1 MIERMYMAWEATTAI
16 ANDPLYIEKVD
27 WLNLEERMM
36 WWFKAGKLDAVGDV
50 YTDRS
55 DDPSDKVFL
64 NGANN
69 VNNGIK
75 NKCYTEYLDSLDRIT
90 MAMM

>member
-1 MIERMYMAWEATTAI
+1 MIERMYMAWEAATAI

-50 YTDRS
+50 YSDRS
-55 DDPSDKVFL
+55 ASSTDKVFL
-64 NGANN
+64 
-69 VNNGIK
+69 
-75 NKCYTEYLDSLDRIT
+75 ESS
-90 MAMM
+90 